1 MDEFCNK
8 SYENAKIYKE
18 RTKAWHDKHIVR
30 KEFVPGQQVFPYG
43 AVEVTH
49 DEKGTFTVNGQRLK
63 HYRNGESIGKR
74 DDIPLTSS

>member
-1 MDEFCNK
+1 MSLYRLVFGKACHLPVELEHKAYWAMKQLNMDL
-8 SYENAKIYKE
+8 
-18 RTKAWHDKHIVR
+18 
-30 KEFVPGQQVFPYG
+30 QVAG
-43 AVEVTH
+43 EKRILQLN